1 MDSGTRP
8 TQVIK
13 GSVGSLIVEETARP
27 EYEHYAGLRV
37 QEIAD
42 QEGKHVIDALLDLV
56 VADDLGTEFIA
67 EVQGNDVAQYTA
79 EVLDS
84 PYVIPGISDGGAHV
98 KFLTAG
104 GVYPTDM
111 LIWLVRDE
119 KVLTLED
126 AHYKLS
132 YLPAHFGGFKDRG
145 FIREGAPADIVVYD
159 LDKLEILPSEVAED
173 LPGGEW
179 RRIQKAK
186 GYNWV
191 MVNGQVTFEDGE
203 PTGALPG
210 RLLRNGRG

>member
-1 MDSGTRP
+1 MAPAEG
-8 TQVIK
+8 
-13 GSVGSLIVEETARP
+13 ETGIP
-27 EYEHYAGLRV
+27 EAGQTV

-42 QEGKHVIDALLDLV
+42 REGKHVIDALLDLV
-56 VADDLGTEFIA
+56 VADDLGTEFLA
-67 EVQGNDVAQYTA
+67 EIQGVDVAQYTA

-84 PYVIPGISDGGAHV
+84 PHIIAGLSDGGAHV
-98 KFLTAG
+98 KFLTFGTYA
-104 GVYPTDM
+104 TDL

-119 KVLTLED
+119 KVITLED

-159 LDKLEILPSEVAED
+159 MDKLEVLPSEVAED

-186 GYNWV
+186 GYNWI
-191 MVNGQVTFEDGE
+191 MVNGEVTFEDGE
-203 PTGALPG
+203 PTGAMPG